1 MKDENV
7 TEYGFYSKLLNKPF
21 DTLEALK
28 KAEEAKRSE
37 DSEKQKLA
45 EVKKARAEEVEVAY
59 KNYLD
64 ARAKAKKIID
74 EARKEASEVIKNSE
88 ENYYKLRD
96 KFIEDYKSYHVSY
109 YNDNGNESVS
119 VSDLVDS
126 VFSFF
131 GF

>member
-45 EVKKARAEEVEVAY
+45 EVKKARAEEVEAAY

>member
-45 EVKKARAEEVEVAY
+45 EVKKARAEEVEAAY

-64 ARAKAKKIID
+64 ARVKAKKIID

-131 GF
+131 RF